1 MSIVSAVVLFAV
13 IWFLSLF
20 IMLPIGMH
28 TQGDAGER
36 LVGTHAGSPTSAFS
50 MKRKVMQTTYLAL
63 PIWAIVVAVILF
75 SGITVRD
82 IDMFQRMD
90 PVETTD

>member
-1 MSIVSAVVLFAV
+1 MSVVSAIVLFAV

-20 IMLPIGMH
+20 VMLPIGLR
-28 TQGDAGER
+28 TQGDDGAR

-50 MKRKVMQTTYLAL
+50 MKRKMKQTTLV
-63 PIWAIVVAVILF
+63 AIPVWGLLVIAILY

-82 IDMFQRMD
+82 IDMFGRM
-90 PVETTD
+90 PAVEVTD